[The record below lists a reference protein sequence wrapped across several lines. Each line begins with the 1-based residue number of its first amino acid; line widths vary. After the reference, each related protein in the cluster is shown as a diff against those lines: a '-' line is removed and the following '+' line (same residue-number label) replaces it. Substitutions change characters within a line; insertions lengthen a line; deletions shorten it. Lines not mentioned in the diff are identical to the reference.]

1 MSMIPRGTQ
10 VPARWQ
16 LLACGL
22 VLMASCSI
30 AAAADG
36 GIVDVHALPQLEG
49 AVEDTS
55 RPDPYRVEYRMP
67 TPQAVTSP
75 AVRKLLSAD
84 GWVPYVL
91 PLEEKS
97 TTLKF
102 KKGRQGLS
110 VHFTQALGRPDQSV
124 VYYTTDRVYS
134 NVPFPEGASDLV
146 FDGTRPYLGCI
157 APGALDATSDF
168 FTKEMA
174 AIGWRKLTPETAA
187 RWANADLGDAVPNGV
202 RVFYEHPD
210 GDTTQFYKQK
220 PVMLTLT
227 RRDDGRTNVEIRV
240 APFVLP
246 QELQADDD
254 IAGLPRPKPTKTAR
268 GLGSATSAKH
278 EMSAAVMADL
288 PAVLAFYHRELAA
301 RGWQENGNAPLAAGD
316 EVAIKVS
323 SAEETGVLRLGRKYD
338 FTMVSLTAQ
347 LTEAALAA
355 RARAKKEADEKFF
368 KDAEA
373 AARQVIAADEARR
386 KVQAAALSDAPL
398 NALADSKT
406 PVPVP
411 ENAEGV
417 KFAGD
422 DGRLEFSSTS
432 SVKALTAFYRAALKP
447 AGWKEQPSVINQ
459 PNMAV
464 MEFSKGGKS
473 ISMTVMQMGPKVN
486 VSANGSGL
494 RMAAANP
501 ASKGGPVSSDPAGA
515 QAKASGP
522 LEADP
527 ESALPVP
534 KQHSSTSL
542 GTAKLPGIEVPF
554 RRELEASVPAELSDV
569 LAFYRSELAKLG
581 WQEKPD
587 GAVVAADRVQLAF
600 TSPQGPAVLKL
611 ARAKSET
618 SIKLVQKNPD
628 AATKADIMP
637 KPGQAKLLL
646 GNMGNQEAVLTI
658 NKQTIKVAAGAG
670 GPQSPKGPTLDLP
683 AGKYQY
689 SLKMAGRPARN
700 DTIDIAAGDAWGLMV
715 GPTGEVLPLQMY

>member
-1 MSMIPRGTQ
+1 MSIIKRGTQ

-22 VLMASCSI
+22 LLMASASLP
-30 AAAADG
+30 ARADD

-168 FTKEMA
+168 FAKEMA

-187 RWANADLGDAVPNGV
+187 RWANADLGDAIPNGV

-288 PAVLAFYHRELAA
+288 PAVLAFYHREQPRL
-301 RGWQENGNAPLAAGD
+301 QLVEAG
-316 EVAIKVS
+316 
-323 SAEETGVLRLGRKYD
+323 
-338 FTMVSLTAQ
+338 
-347 LTEAALAA
+347 
-355 RARAKKEADEKFF
+355 
-368 KDAEA
+368 
-373 AARQVIAADEARR
+373 
-386 KVQAAALSDAPL
+386 VQH
-398 NALADSKT
+398 
-406 PVPVP
+406 
-411 ENAEGV
+411 EGPPH
-417 KFAGD
+417 G
-422 DGRLEFSSTS
+422 
-432 SVKALTAFYRAALKP
+432 
-447 AGWKEQPSVINQ
+447 Q
-459 PNMAV
+459 
-464 MEFSKGGKS
+464 
-473 ISMTVMQMGPKVN
+473 
-486 VSANGSGL
+486 
-494 RMAAANP
+494 
-501 ASKGGPVSSDPAGA
+501 
-515 QAKASGP
+515 
-522 LEADP
+522 
-527 ESALPVP
+527 
-534 KQHSSTSL
+534 
-542 GTAKLPGIEVPF
+542 
-554 RRELEASVPAELSDV
+554 
-569 LAFYRSELAKLG
+569 RS
-581 WQEKPD
+581 
-587 GAVVAADRVQLAF
+587 F
-600 TSPQGPAVLKL
+600 H
-611 ARAKSET
+611 
-618 SIKLVQKNPD
+618 
-628 AATKADIMP
+628 
-637 KPGQAKLLL
+637 
-646 GNMGNQEAVLTI
+646 
-658 NKQTIKVAAGAG
+658 
-670 GPQSPKGPTLDLP
+670 
-683 AGKYQY
+683 
-689 SLKMAGRPARN
+689 
-700 DTIDIAAGDAWGLMV
+700 
-715 GPTGEVLPLQMY
+715 